1 MIKSLLRKPY
11 CPSVLLLI
19 CFLVFSGVAFFFLKN
34 KISNTPA
41 LDSEDASLAWIGAP
55 ALHAGTYFRAA
66 HDFVCSPENPP
77 LLMRCLFPSS
87 SIMSAW
93 GSLRLNRPETAAV
106 LPIDLKPLSPADA
119 ESFRQEIN
127 LRNDV
132 ERLAQIFA
140 PPGIPLGPDHDSSL
154 LTDYFDLG
162 ALKPSGKMMLN
173 PKYPN
178 YCFPV
183 SWPFFF
189 RDDFGDPRGEHRLH
203 IGIDIFAE
211 EGTEVYA
218 MTDGVVQQ
226 LADWPRAGNTLLLAG
241 KDGRGFIYMHLQRYA
256 DGITPGKAV
265 KKGELI
271 AYVGHSGTVSS
282 APHLHFQIH
291 ANPGFSKDCAVN
303 PYEALVTLCQ
313 GHGVTD
319 LGQARPH
326 FSMLRGPDQLVHASK
341 KSLRKDYFLMVKGGP
356 ITVKTALIK
365 SWNVK
370 AAPPEDPGLDWRV
383 PKASWKVP
391 SADLKVPDDKIKADA
406 ASTRVTW
413 MIPKPRPLSQ
423 PLYPSGQP

>member
-1 MIKSLLRKPY
+1 MIKSFLRKPY
-11 CPSVLLLI
+11 CPSILLLV
-19 CFLVFSGVAFFFLKN
+19 CFFLFSGVAFMFLGN
-34 KISNTPA
+34 KINNTAA
-41 LDSEDASLAWIGAP
+41 LDGQEATLSWAGAP
-55 ALHAGTYFRAA
+55 ALHAGAYFRAA
-66 HDFVCSPENPP
+66 HDDGYSPENPP

-93 GSLRLNRPETAAV
+93 GSLHQNRPDMEAV
-106 LPIDLKPLSPADA
+106 LPVDLKPLSPADA
-119 ESFRQEIN
+119 EGFRQEIN
-127 LRNDV
+127 LQNDMD
-132 ERLAQIFA
+132 RLAQIFA
-140 PPGIPLGPDHDSSL
+140 PGVPLGADHDSSL
-154 LTDYFDLG
+154 LTDYFDFG
-162 ALKPSGKMMLN
+162 ALKSGGKLMLN

-189 RDDFGDPRGEHRLH
+189 RDSFGDPRGEHRLH

-218 MTDGVVQQ
+218 MTDGVIQQ
-226 LADWPRAGNTLLLAG
+226 LADWPRAGTTLLLAG

-256 DGITPGKAV
+256 EGITAGKAV

-271 AYVGHSGTVSS
+271 AYVGHTGTINSP
-282 APHLHFQIH
+282 PHLHFQIH
-291 ANPGFSKDCAVN
+291 ANQSFNKECAVN
-303 PYEALVTLCQ
+303 PYEALVTVCQ

-326 FSMLRGPDQLVHASK
+326 FSMLRGPDQLVQASR
-341 KSLRKDYFLMVKGGP
+341 KSPRKDYFLVVRGGP

-365 SWNVK
+365 NWDVK
-370 AAPPEDPGLDWRV
+370 GAPADDPGLDWRV
-383 PKASWKVP
+383 PKANWKV
-391 SADLKVPDDKIKADA
+391 SRGDLKVPDDKIQA
-406 ASTRVTW
+406 APSSTRVTW